1 MHLERTNTCNCIQFH
16 RQTRR
21 KVYVILDVLW
31 ESVPLRSV
39 IALMGIAVR
48 MENVVQPNVR
58 FFSGFL
64 FLYLNVYSFL
74 LRILSQTTK
83 LYFHLIVIFR
93 NMALLYYFIAYKRVS
108 VKEYNLV
115 KSFVD

>member
-1 MHLERTNTCNCIQFH
+1 MHLERINTCNCIQFH
-16 RQTRR
+16 RQKRR
-21 KVYVILDVLW
+21 KLDVILDVLW
-31 ESVPLRSV
+31 ESVHLRSV
-39 IALMGIAVR
+39 IVLMGIAVR

-58 FFSGFL
+58 FFFWFSIFV
-64 FLYLNVYSFL
+64 LNVYSFL

-93 NMALLYYFIAYKRVS
+93 YMESIYYFIAFKRVS
-108 VKEYNLV
+108 VMEYNLV